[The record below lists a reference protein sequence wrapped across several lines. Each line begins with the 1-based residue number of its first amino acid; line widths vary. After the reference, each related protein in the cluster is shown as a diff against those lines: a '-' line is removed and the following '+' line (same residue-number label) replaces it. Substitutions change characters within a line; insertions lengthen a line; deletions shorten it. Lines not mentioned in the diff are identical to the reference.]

1 MKKLN
6 LLNTKLNFRKIIA
19 TSLVLLSFSTISLA
33 GKGQEQ
39 ASISPKNLAINI
51 GCKRENFQE
60 EINAPYL
67 KLATD
72 DTIFPVKTL
81 SHALGYNLNWKNNKN
96 LEVNLTYAKN
106 PKNNEEEKKT
116 NNMKDQNL
124 EVKVDVDSVGD
135 SKLYMKKLNDYRVSK
150 SLGLVKEDEKLNK
163 LALLRA
169 QEELDQFINTGKG
182 DHKSPGGY
190 NKSLGENLNLS
201 YYSLGIEKGDVN
213 ENSLTRWI
221 NSPGHNANLLN
232 KDCNKGGYA
241 CARKVVDGM
250 VYESSIYLFGY

>member
-67 KLATD
+67 KLAAD
-72 DTIFPVKTL
+72 DTIFPVKIL
-81 SHALGYNLNWKNNKN
+81 SEALGFKLNWKDFD

-135 SKLYMKKLNDYRVSK
+135 STLYMKKLNDYRVSK

-232 KDCNKGGYA
+232 KDCNKAGYA

>member
-19 TSLVLLSFSTISLA
+19 TSLVLLSFSTLSLA
-33 GKGQEQ
+33 SKGQVQ

-60 EINAPYL
+60 EANAPYL
-67 KLATD
+67 KLAED
-72 DTIFPVKTL
+72 DTIFPIKIL
-81 SHALGYNLNWKNNKN
+81 SEALGYKLNWKDFD

-106 PKNNEEEKKT
+106 PENKSEANKANNTKEQKI
-116 NNMKDQNL
+116 
-124 EVKVDVDSVGD
+124 EVPADVNSVGD
-135 SKLYMKKLNDYRVSK
+135 SKVYMKKLNDYRVGK

-182 DHKSPGGY
+182 DHNSPGAY
-190 NKSLGENLNLS
+190 NKSLGENLTLS

-232 KDCNKGGYA
+232 KDCKKGGYA
-241 CARKVVDGM
+241 CARKVVDDK
-250 VYESSIYLFGY
+250 VYETSIYLFGY

>member
-6 LLNTKLNFRKIIA
+6 LLNTKNNLIKFITALLITVGLA
-19 TSLVLLSFSTISLA
+19 IPSLVKACKVTSSAFAEDLTKINNN
-33 GKGQEQ
+33 EE
-39 ASISPKNLAINI
+39 NL
-51 GCKRENFQE
+51 QE
-60 EINAPYL
+60 EINLDYL
-67 KLATD
+67 NLKTD
-72 DTIFPVKTL
+72 DTILPVKIL
-81 SHALGYNLNWKNNKN
+81 SEALGYNLNWKNNKN

-135 SKLYMKKLNDYRVSK
+135 SKLYMKKLNDYRTTK
-150 SLGLVKEDEKLNK
+150 SLKSVKEDEKLNK

-182 DHKSPGGY
+182 DHNSPGAY
-190 NKSLGENLNLS
+190 NKSLGENLTLS
-201 YYSLGIEKGDVN
+201 YYSLGIKKGDVN

-232 KDCNKGGYA
+232 KDCKNGGYA
-241 CARKVVDGM
+241 CARKVVDDK
-250 VYESSIYLFGY
+250 VYETSIYLFGY

>member
-1 MKKLN
+1 MKKFN
-6 LLNTKLNFRKIIA
+6 LLNTKNNLMKFITALLITVGLA
-19 TSLVLLSFSTISLA
+19 MPSLVKACKVTSSAFLEDLTKINNN
-33 GKGQEQ
+33 EE
-39 ASISPKNLAINI
+39 NL
-51 GCKRENFQE
+51 QE
-60 EINAPYL
+60 EINLDYL
-67 KLATD
+67 NLKTD
-72 DTIFPVKTL
+72 DTILPVKTL
-81 SHALGYNLNWKNNKN
+81 SQALGYNLNWKNNKN

-116 NNMKDQNL
+116 NNIKDQNL

-135 SKLYMKKLNDYRVSK
+135 SKVYMKKLNDYRVSK

-182 DHKSPGGY
+182 DHNSPGAY
-190 NKSLGENLNLS
+190 NKSLGENLTLS

-221 NSPGHNANLLN
+221 NSPGHNANLIN
-232 KDCNKGGYA
+232 KDCKKGGYA
-241 CARKVVDGM
+241 CARKVVDDK
-250 VYESSIYLFGY
+250 VYETSIYLFGY

>member
-19 TSLVLLSFSTISLA
+19 TSLVLLSFSTLSLA
-33 GKGQEQ
+33 SKGQVQ

-60 EINAPYL
+60 KANAPYL
-67 KLATD
+67 KLAED
-72 DTIFPVKTL
+72 DTIFPIKIL
-81 SHALGYNLNWKNNKN
+81 SEALGYKLNWKDFD

-106 PKNNEEEKKT
+106 PENKSEANKANNTKEQKI
-116 NNMKDQNL
+116 
-124 EVKVDVDSVGD
+124 EVPADVNSVGD
-135 SKLYMKKLNDYRVSK
+135 SKVYMKKLNDYRVGK

-163 LALLRA
+163 LALFRA
-169 QEELDQFINTGKG
+169 QEELDKFINTGKG

-232 KDCNKGGYA
+232 KDCKKGGYA

>member
-6 LLNTKLNFRKIIA
+6 LLNTKNNLMKFITALLITVGLA
-19 TSLVLLSFSTISLA
+19 TPSLVAADKVT
-33 GKGQEQ
+33 
-39 ASISPKNLAINI
+39 SPAFPEDLTKINNNEENL
-51 GCKRENFQE
+51 QE
-60 EINAPYL
+60 EINLDYL
-67 KLATD
+67 NLKTD
-72 DTIFPVKTL
+72 DTILPVKTL

-106 PKNNEEEKKT
+106 PKNNEKEKKS
-116 NNMKDQNL
+116 NDIKGENL

-135 SKLYMKKLNDYRVSK
+135 SKLYMKKLNNYRTTK
-150 SLGLVKEDEKLNK
+150 SLKSVKEDEKLNK

-169 QEELDQFINTGKG
+169 KEELDQFINTGKG
-182 DHKSPGGY
+182 DHNSPGSY
-190 NKSLGENLNLS
+190 NKSLGENLTLS